1 MARETNGRDPHASLE
16 RSEGEPQTFTMPLLA
31 ALYGSVVVIAVIF
44 VLRTEIGREI
54 EDRLDAPA
62 RTLIAAPL
70 VILAVIVFCAGL
82 VALVVPAYRREVMR
96 VAEFAAWIIPAWA
109 LMAGLVL
116 GALAWALA
124 RLD

>member
-1 MARETNGRDPHASLE
+1 MARETNGPDPRLE
-16 RSEGEPQTFTMPLLA
+16 RSEAEPQTFTMPLLA

-44 VLRTEIGREI
+44 VLRTEIGRDI
-54 EDRLDAPA
+54 EDKLDAPA

-70 VILAVIVFCAGL
+70 VVLAVIVFCAGL
-82 VALVVPAYRREVMR
+82 VALIVPAYRREVMR

-116 GALAWALA
+116 GAIAWALA